1 MLLKK
6 YSGNMKKV
14 CQICGRDE
22 TKTEIVSALVVRPA
36 VAELIKNSFPEWNAK
51 GFICRNDLRKFR
63 NDYLFKI
70 MEDEKGELTNL
81 EKDVIEKLTDYET
94 ISINIDKEFETEL
107 KFGERL
113 SDKLASFG
121 GSWRFIIIFAT
132 ILFIWIAINSYFLL
146 SRPFDPYP
154 FILLNLIL
162 SCLAAIQ
169 APVIMMSQNRQEAR
183 DRKRAEEDYKINL
196 KSELELRQL
205 HQKVDHLLIQQ
216 WERMVEIQEL
226 QLELLE
232 ELKKDK
238 D

>member
-1 MLLKK
+1 M
-6 YSGNMKKV
+6 N
-14 CQICGRDE
+14 
-22 TKTEIVSALVVRPA
+22 
-36 VAELIKNSFPEWNAK
+36 
-51 GFICRNDLRKFR
+51 
-63 NDYLFKI
+63 
-70 MEDEKGELTNL
+70 
-81 EKDVIEKLTDYET
+81 
-94 ISINIDKEFETEL
+94 
-107 KFGERL
+107 
-113 SDKLASFG
+113 
-121 GSWRFIIIFAT
+121 
-132 ILFIWIAINSYFLL
+132 FIWIAINSYFLL

-169 APVIMMSQNRQEAR
+169 APVIMMSQNRQEDR

>member
-1 MLLKK
+1 
-6 YSGNMKKV
+6 MKKV

-22 TKTEIVSALVVRPA
+22 TKAEVVSALIVRPA
-36 VAELIKNSFPEWNAK
+36 VAEMIKNSFPEWNSK
-51 GFICRNDLRKFR
+51 GFICRTDLRKFR

-94 ISINIDKEFETEL
+94 ISTNIDKEFETEL

-113 SDKLASFG
+113 SDKLAAFG
-121 GSWRFIIIFAT
+121 GSWRFIIIFAS
-132 ILFIWIAINSYFLL
+132 ILFIWIAINSYVLL
-146 SRPFDPYP
+146 TRPFDPYP

>member
-1 MLLKK
+1 
-6 YSGNMKKV
+6 MKKV

-36 VAELIKNSFPEWNAK
+36 VTELIKNSFPEWNPK
-51 GFICRNDLRKFR
+51 DFICRADLRKFR

-94 ISINIDKEFETEL
+94 ISTNIDKEFDTQL

-113 SDKLASFG
+113 SDKIASFG

-169 APVIMMSQNRQEAR
+169 APVIMMSQNRQEDR

>member
-1 MLLKK
+1 
-6 YSGNMKKV
+6 MKKI

-36 VAELIKNSFPEWNAK
+36 VSEIIKNSFPEWNPK

-94 ISINIDKEFETEL
+94 ISTNIDKEFETEL

-113 SDKLASFG
+113 SDKIASFG

-132 ILFIWIAINSYFLL
+132 ILFIWIGINSYFLL

-169 APVIMMSQNRQEAR
+169 APVIMMSQNRQEDR

>member
-1 MLLKK
+1 
-6 YSGNMKKV
+6 MKKV

-22 TKTEIVSALVVRPA
+22 TKTDIVSALVVRPA
-36 VAELIKNSFPEWNAK
+36 VTELIKNSFPEWNPK
-51 GFICRNDLRKFR
+51 GFICRTDLRKFR

-94 ISINIDKEFETEL
+94 ISTNIDKEFDTQL

-113 SDKLASFG
+113 SDKMADFG
-121 GSWRFIIIFAT
+121 GSWRFIIIFAS
-132 ILFIWIAINSYFLL
+132 ILLIWIGINSYVLL
-146 SRPFDPYP
+146 TKPFDPYP
-154 FILLNLIL
+154 YILLNLIL

-169 APVIMMSQNRQEAR
+169 APIIMMSQNRQEDR

>member
-1 MLLKK
+1 
-6 YSGNMKKV
+6 
-14 CQICGRDE
+14 
-22 TKTEIVSALVVRPA
+22 
-36 VAELIKNSFPEWNAK
+36 
-51 GFICRNDLRKFR
+51 
-63 NDYLFKI
+63 

-94 ISINIDKEFETEL
+94 ISTNIDKEFETEL

-113 SDKLASFG
+113 SDKLAAFG
-121 GSWRFIIIFAT
+121 GSWRFIIIFAS
-132 ILFIWIAINSYFLL
+132 ILFIWIAINSYVLL
-146 SRPFDPYP
+146 TRPFDPYP
-154 FILLNLIL
+154 FILLKLIL

-216 WERMVEIQEL
+216 WERIVEIQEL

>member
-1 MLLKK
+1 
-6 YSGNMKKV
+6 MKKV

-22 TKTEIVSALVVRPA
+22 SKTEIVSALVVRPA

>member
-1 MLLKK
+1 
-6 YSGNMKKV
+6 MKKV

-22 TKTEIVSALVVRPA
+22 TKTEIVSALIVRPA
-36 VAELIKNSFPEWNAK
+36 VAELIKVSSPEWNSK

-94 ISINIDKEFETEL
+94 ISTNIDKEFETKL
-107 KFGERL
+107 KLGERL
-113 SDKLASFG
+113 SDKIASFG
-121 GSWRFIIIFAT
+121 GSWRFIIIFAS
-132 ILFIWIAINSYFLL
+132 ILFIWIAINSYVLL
-146 SRPFDPYP
+146 TRPFDPYP

-169 APVIMMSQNRQEAR
+169 APVIMMSQNRQESR

-232 ELKKDK
+232 ELRKDK
-238 D
+238 S

>member
-1 MLLKK
+1 
-6 YSGNMKKV
+6 MKKV
-14 CQICGRDE
+14 CQICGRDQ
-22 TKTEIVSALVVRPA
+22 TKTEILSASIIRPA
-36 VAELIKNSFPEWNAK
+36 ISEIIKNSYPNWDEN
-51 GFICRNDLRKFR
+51 GFVCRDDLRKFR

-70 MEDEKGELTNL
+70 MEDEKGELTSL

-94 ISINIDKEFETEL
+94 ISTNIDKEFETQL
-107 KFGERL
+107 TFGERL
-113 SDKLASFG
+113 SDKLADFG
-121 GSWRFIIIFAT
+121 GSWRFIIIFAS
-132 ILFIWIAINSYFLL
+132 ILFIWIGINSYVLL

-169 APVIMMSQNRQEAR
+169 APIIMMSQNRQEDR

-226 QLELLE
+226 QLELLD
-232 ELKKDK
+232 ELKKEK
-238 D
+238 K

>member
-1 MLLKK
+1 
-6 YSGNMKKV
+6 MKKT

-22 TKTEIVSALVVRPA
+22 SKTEIISAMVVRPA
-36 VAELIKNSFPEWNAK
+36 VSSIIKKSFPKWNSK
-51 GFICRNDLRKFR
+51 RFICNEDLHKYRSAH
-63 NDYLFKI
+63 LLKI
-70 MEDEKGELTNL
+70 MEDEKGELTTL
-81 EKDVIEKLTDYET
+81 EKDVIDKLTDYET
-94 ISINIDKEFETEL
+94 ISINIDKEFTTKL

-113 SDKLASFG
+113 SDKIASFG
-121 GSWRFIIIFAT
+121 GSWRFIVIFAF

-146 SRPFDPYP
+146 SGPFDPYP

-169 APVIMMSQNRQEAR
+169 APVIMMSQNRQESR
-183 DRKRAEEDYKINL
+183 DRKRGEEDYKINL
-196 KSELELRQL
+196 KAELELRQL

-232 ELKKDK
+232 ELKKTG
-238 D
+238 

>member
-1 MLLKK
+1 
-6 YSGNMKKV
+6 
-14 CQICGRDE
+14 
-22 TKTEIVSALVVRPA
+22 
-36 VAELIKNSFPEWNAK
+36 
-51 GFICRNDLRKFR
+51 
-63 NDYLFKI
+63 

-94 ISINIDKEFETEL
+94 ISTNIDKEFDTQL

-113 SDKLASFG
+113 SDKIASFG

-169 APVIMMSQNRQEAR
+169 APVIMMSQNRQESR

-232 ELKKDK
+232 EIKKDK